1 MGKDI
6 LSDRHKIF
14 YSIGEVSELTGLKS
28 HILRYWESEFP
39 TLRPEKRANGRR
51 AYRKSDILLILT
63 IKRLL
68 YDEGYTITGAR
79 KKLAEAKRQG
89 GRDKGMIGEIQ
100 EDLDEVLKLL
110 SESDMKRRRARNP

>member
-1 MGKDI
+1 MRKDI

-14 YSIGEVSELTGLKS
+14 YSIGEVSELTDLKS

-68 YDEGYTITGAR
+68 YEEGYTITGAR

-89 GRDKGMIGEIQ
+89 SRDKGMIEQIQ
-100 EDLDEVLKLL
+100 DDLDEVLKLL
-110 SESDMKRRRARNP
+110 GKGGAKGKRVR

>member
-1 MGKDI
+1 MRENI
-6 LSDRHKIF
+6 LEDRHKIF

-51 AYRKSDILLILT
+51 AYRKSDILLIIT

-68 YDEGYTITGAR
+68 YEEGYTITGAR
-79 KKLAEAKRQG
+79 KKLADAKRQG
-89 GRDKGMIGEIQ
+89 GRGKGMIAEIQ
-100 EDLDEVLKLL
+100 EDLGEVLKLL
-110 SESDMKRRRARNP
+110 GDGARKRRRTV

>member
-1 MGKDI
+1 MRKDI

-14 YSIGEVSELTGLKS
+14 YSIGEVADLTGLKS
-28 HILRYWESEFP
+28 HILRYWESEFS

-51 AYRKSDILLILT
+51 AYRKSDISLILT

-79 KKLAEAKRQG
+79 KKLAEVKRHG
-89 GRDKGMIGEIQ
+89 GRDKGMLTELQ
-100 EDLDEVLKLL
+100 DDLGEVLNLL
-110 SESDMKRRRARNP
+110 GDGAKKRRRGR

>member
-1 MGKDI
+1 MRKDI

-14 YSIGEVSELTGLKS
+14 YSIGEVSELTDLKS

-79 KKLAEAKRQG
+79 KKLAEAKRRG
-89 GRDKGMIGEIQ
+89 GRDKEMIEEIQ
-100 EDLDEVLKLL
+100 NDLDEVLKLL
-110 SESDMKRRRARNP
+110 GDRGAKRRRAR